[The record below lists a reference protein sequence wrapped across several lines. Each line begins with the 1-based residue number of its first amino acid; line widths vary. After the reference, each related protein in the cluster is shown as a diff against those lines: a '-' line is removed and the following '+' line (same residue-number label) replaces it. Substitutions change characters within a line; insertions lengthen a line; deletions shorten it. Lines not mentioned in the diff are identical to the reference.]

1 MTGRSLYGTAIL
13 LAFGIAIAA
22 PVRVSAA
29 PVGASAPPVGPVTTP
44 GAQGRSACASH
55 AAEAARRSRI
65 SETVILRV
73 MHVES
78 RGRANAISPKGAMGC
93 MQIMPATWRYLTG
106 RHSLGA
112 DPWDPRFNMIGGALY
127 LAEMARRFGF
137 PGAYAA
143 YNAGPER
150 YARHVRGTASL
161 PAETR
166 AYMASLSG
174 GAHTPRARGDDA
186 RPARPRWQEA
196 GLFLGAARQ
205 SVAPKR
211 AAPKAASRSD
221 KVVPQAA
228 VDRDDT
234 RPTPAIEEGDTADG
248 HAGNRLSP
256 HDLFPLAASARA
268 APRGNVFREE

>member
-1 MTGRSLYGTAIL
+1 MTGCSLYSTAIL
-13 LAFGIAIAA
+13 LAFGIAVAA
-22 PVRVSAA
+22 PVGSSAA
-29 PVGASAPPVGPVTTP
+29 PVGLGAAPRADV
-44 GAQGRSACASH
+44 RSACASH
-55 AAEAARRSRI
+55 AAEAALRSRL

-93 MQIMPATWRYLTG
+93 MQIMPATWRYLTE
-106 RHSLGA
+106 RHGLGA

-150 YARHVRGTASL
+150 YARHVRGAASL

-174 GAHTPRARGDDA
+174 SAPAPMARGDDA
-186 RPARPRWQEA
+186 RPATPRWQEA

-205 SVAPKR
+205 IAAPTR
-211 AAPKAASRSD
+211 ATPKAASKSERA
-221 KVVPQAA
+221 VPNVAA
-228 VDRDDT
+228 DRDDT
-234 RPTPAIEEGDTADG
+234 RPRPIVQGGDTADA
-248 HAGNRLSP
+248 HAEDDRAP

>member
-1 MTGRSLYGTAIL
+1 MTARSLYRAAIL
-13 LAFGIAIAA
+13 LACGIAA
-22 PVRVSAA
+22 AA
-29 PVGASAPPVGPVTTP
+29 PVGSSATPIRSGATP
-44 GAQGRSACASH
+44 GAEVRSACASH
-55 AAEAARRSRI
+55 AAEAALRSRL

-106 RHSLGA
+106 RHGLGN
-112 DPWDPRFNMIGGALY
+112 DPWNARFNMIGGALY

-150 YARHVRGTASL
+150 YARHVSGATSL

-174 GAHTPRARGDDA
+174 SASAPIARGGDA
-186 RPARPRWQEA
+186 RQAATRWQEA
-196 GLFLGAARQ
+196 GLFLSAARP
-205 SVAPKR
+205 SAAPTR
-211 AAPKAASRSD
+211 ATPKAASKSETAVP
-221 KVVPQAA
+221 KVAA
-228 VDRDDT
+228 DRDDT
-234 RPTPAIEEGDTADG
+234 RSRPIIEGGDTADG
-248 HAGNRLSP
+248 HAEDGRSP

>member
-1 MTGRSLYGTAIL
+1 MTARSLYRTAVL
-13 LAFGIAIAA
+13 LACGIAAT
-22 PVRVSAA
+22 A
-29 PVGASAPPVGPVTTP
+29 PVGSSATPGGTGATP
-44 GAQGRSACASH
+44 GAEGRSACASH
-55 AAEAARRSRI
+55 ASEAALRSRL
-65 SETVILRV
+65 SQTVILRV

-78 RGRANAISPKGAMGC
+78 GGRANAISPKGAMGC
-93 MQIMPATWRYLTG
+93 MQIMPATWRYLTE
-106 RHSLGA
+106 RHGLGA

-150 YARHVRGTASL
+150 YARHVRGAASL

-174 GAHTPRARGDDA
+174 SAPAPMARGDDA
-186 RPARPRWQEA
+186 RPATPRWQEA

-205 SVAPKR
+205 NVAPTR
-211 AAPKAASRSD
+211 ATPKAASKSG
-221 KVVPQAA
+221 KVVPNVAA
-228 VDRDDT
+228 DRADARL
-234 RPTPAIEEGDTADG
+234 RPVIEEGDTADG
-248 HAGNRLSP
+248 HAEGGRSP

>member
-1 MTGRSLYGTAIL
+1 MTARPLHRAVVL
-13 LAFGIAIAA
+13 LACGIAVAT
-22 PVRVSAA
+22 PVGASGA
-29 PVGASAPPVGPVTTP
+29 PVGAVAKSG
-44 GAQGRSACASH
+44 GGSACASH
-55 AAEAARRSRI
+55 AAEAALRSRL

-78 RGRANAISPKGAMGC
+78 RGRAHAISPKGAMGC

-106 RHSLGA
+106 RHGLGD

-150 YARHVRGTASL
+150 YARHARGAASL

-166 AYMASLSG
+166 AYMAGLSG
-174 GAHTPRARGDDA
+174 SAPRPMARADVA
-186 RPARPRWQEA
+186 RRTVTRWQEA

-205 SVAPKR
+205 VAAPTR
-211 AAPKAASRSD
+211 ATPKAAGKSD
-221 KVVPQAA
+221 KALPNVAP
-228 VDRDDT
+228 DRDDT
-234 RPTPAIEEGDTADG
+234 RPRPIIEGGDTADG
-248 HAGNRLSP
+248 DADGGRSP
-256 HDLFPLAASARA
+256 HELFPLSATARA
-268 APRGNVFREE
+268 ASRRNAFREE